1 MNQEEFIE
9 REINSMLTQTQ
20 HQRGVLEE
28 KLSDAMENENQNSLD
43 ELIKEIDDL
52 KKNLTSNEE
61 KMKADQ
67 AIYRRETEEMHLFVR
82 QVKTTEAKI
91 QNIQSIIHKLEENI
105 EEELNS

>member
-1 MNQEEFIE
+1 
-9 REINSMLTQTQ
+9 MLTQTQ
-20 HQRGVLEE
+20 NQRGVLEE
-28 KLSDAMENENQNSLD
+28 KLSDVMENENNNSLD
-43 ELIKEIDDL
+43 ELIKEIDEL

-67 AIYRRETEEMHLFVR
+67 AIYRRENEEMQSFVR

-91 QNIQSIIHKLEENI
+91 KNIQSIIRKLEENI